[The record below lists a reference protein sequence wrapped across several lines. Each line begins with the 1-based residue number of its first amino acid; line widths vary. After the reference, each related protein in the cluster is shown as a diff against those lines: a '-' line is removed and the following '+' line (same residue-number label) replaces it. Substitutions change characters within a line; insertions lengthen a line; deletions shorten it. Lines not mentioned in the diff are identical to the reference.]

1 MNSVK
6 QLVFRYFDMVLKGY
20 EKHGRR
26 AINMRAPHVLLEYM
40 NNNGRVVFD
49 YDTSTQIINF
59 NGDDFGTVK
68 NMFSLTIPELVSICK
83 EYVADKFDQPKLS
96 NSRFYI
102 TDLNN

>member
-40 NNNGRVVFD
+40 NGDGRVVFD
-49 YDTSTQIINF
+49 YDTSTEIINF
-59 NGDDFGTVK
+59 NGDDFGIVK

-83 EYVADKFDQPKLS
+83 EYVADKFGKPNLLTTLL
-96 NSRFYI
+96 YI
-102 TDLNN
+102 QELNY